1 MAGEA
6 RRRETNSPGGRR
18 EKKEK
23 RKEKKKETKETSLHA
38 SKYPRRWLYLW
49 SNCGQMTASQY
60 GRVDLKKKKK
70 VREMGTV
77 DDEQKTTNGKRRE
90 ERKSCRSPLPPK
102 SGYEFRE
109 KRVRG

>member
-1 MAGEA
+1 
-6 RRRETNSPGGRR
+6 
-18 EKKEK
+18 
-23 RKEKKKETKETSLHA
+23 
-38 SKYPRRWLYLW
+38 
-49 SNCGQMTASQY
+49 
-60 GRVDLKKKKK
+60 
-70 VREMGTV
+70 MGTV